1 MPTIDSIQSSLREAQ
16 DALAEFL
23 SNKVLLAKVDEFVEL
38 LAKTFNSGNKV
49 YSAGNGGS
57 HCDAM
62 HFAEEW
68 TGRYRKDRKPMP
80 ALAFADPSHMSCVS
94 NDYGFEHVFERM
106 IEAFGEKGDVFLAI
120 TTSGKNAGGKVVGI
134 DLGTTNSLVAYVEF
148 GEAKVISGRDGGLVP
163 SVVTI
168 GDDGSVIAVGVP
180 AKRRALIDAGH
191 TVYSVKRLMGKSY
204 SDV

>member
-1 MPTIDSIQSSLREAQ
+1 MTDSHILVSFEEAQ
-16 DALAEFL
+16 DCLRTFLADQKNL
-23 SNKVLLAKVDEFVEL
+23 EFVEQFVDL
-38 LAKTFNSGNKV
+38 LVETFNSGNKV

-120 TTSGKNAGGKVVGI
+120 TTSG
-134 DLGTTNSLVAYVEF
+134 NSA
-148 GEAKVISGRDGGLVP
+148 
-163 SVVTI
+163 
-168 GDDGSVIAVGVP
+168 
-180 AKRRALIDAGH
+180 
-191 TVYSVKRLMGKSY
+191 
-204 SDV
+204 

>member
-1 MPTIDSIQSSLREAQ
+1 MSTIENIQTSLREAQ

-23 SNKVLLAKVDEFVEL
+23 ADNNSFAKIEQFVEL
-38 LAKTFNSGNKV
+38 LAQTFESGNKV

-80 ALAFADPSHMSCVS
+80 ALAFADPSHLSCVS

-106 IEAFGEKGDVFLAI
+106 IEAFGAKDDIFLAI
-120 TTSGKNAGGKVVGI
+120 TTSGNSSNIVLAAEAAKKKGMKVVGLLGKDGGKVKSLCDIPIIVPGK
-134 DLGTTNSLVAYVEF
+134 TTDRIQELHI
-148 GEAKVISGRDGGLVP
+148 KI
-163 SVVTI
+163 I
-168 GDDGSVIAVGVP
+168 HIAIESTERKLFP
-180 AKRRALIDAGH
+180 EL
-191 TVYSVKRLMGKSY
+191 YS
-204 SDV
+204 